1 MYFFQA
7 TVDGK
12 EYKASE
18 HAIYKGVMLSDMPN
32 VGFVFGY
39 TNASWT
45 LKADI
50 AAYYFTQMINYMKAE
65 FLTGWLKVE
74 WYVSM

>member
-1 MYFFQA
+1 
-7 TVDGK
+7 
-12 EYKASE
+12 
-18 HAIYKGVMLSDMPN
+18 MLSDMPN

-65 FLTGWLKVE
+65 FVTWKRFGRKVDQ
-74 WYVSM
+74 YLSSNKNHCRIGFNPVLYQVSL